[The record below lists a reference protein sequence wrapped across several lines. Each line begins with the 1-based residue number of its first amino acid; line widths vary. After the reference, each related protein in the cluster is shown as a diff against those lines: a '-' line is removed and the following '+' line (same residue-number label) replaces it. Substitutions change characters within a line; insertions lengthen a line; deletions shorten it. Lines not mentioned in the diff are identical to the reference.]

1 MNKPDYQ
8 KIACELILNDRQ
20 PVKPVTKPTPL
31 NFNPLLRVMFDM
43 AGVPAPLA
51 DGYEAYLVAQE
62 EKMQLEY
69 EAAINDLG
77 DDTLPGVSTLA
88 NL

>member
-1 MNKPDYQ
+1 MNHP
-8 KIACELILNDRQ
+8 
-20 PVKPVTKPTPL
+20 KPTAL
-31 NFNPLLRVMFDM
+31 NFNPLLRTMFDL

-51 DGYEAYLVAQE
+51 DGYEAYLVEQE
-62 EKMQLEY
+62 EKLQLEY

-77 DDTLPGVSTLA
+77 SDTLPGVSTLA